1 MAIEIER
8 KFLIA
13 NDSWRKLAVSSEILT
28 DGLIAAS
35 DGRKVRVRMYAN
47 RATLTVKTQRVG
59 PVRAEFEYEIPIA
72 DAEEFLNLCSGNI
85 LVKTRHCV
93 PYKGFV
99 WEIDEYGGL
108 LNGVLLAEVELENV
122 LLEPQLPEWVGAEVT
137 DDPRYRKINMVA
149 AAQDAARV
157 GVEQPEPS

>member
-13 NDSWRKLAVSSEILT
+13 NDSWRKHAVSSEVLT
-28 DGLIAAS
+28 DGLIAVS
-35 DGRKVRVRMYAN
+35 DGRKVRVRSYAN
-47 RATLTVKTQRVG
+47 RATLTVKTKRLG

-72 DAEEFLNLCSGNI
+72 DAEELLSLCAETV
-85 LVKTRHCV
+85 LVKIRHRV

-99 WEIDEYGGL
+99 WAIDEYEGL
-108 LNGVLLAEVELENV
+108 LNGVLLAEVELEDV
-122 LLEPQLPEWVGAEVT
+122 LLEPQLPDWVGAEVT

-149 AAQDAARV
+149 AARDAARI
-157 GVEQPEPS
+157 GVERPKPS